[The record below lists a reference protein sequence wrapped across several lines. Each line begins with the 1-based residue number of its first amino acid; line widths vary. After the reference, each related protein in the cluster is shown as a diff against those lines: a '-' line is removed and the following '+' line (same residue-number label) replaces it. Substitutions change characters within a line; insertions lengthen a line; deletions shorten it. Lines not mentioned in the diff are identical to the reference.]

1 MPARSCVISSF
12 TKFDGVSFASLTS
25 GELTQLMGRAG
36 RRGIDTV
43 GHGVILKESDVDLRD
58 IYDAAISGEFAVDS
72 KFSPTYTMVLNLLRT
87 RSAEAA
93 ELLLDS
99 SFGQYQAVER
109 SARWEH
115 RKANLEAEL
124 HDLRLRRFQHPR
136 VPCTERTLS
145 SFLTTTTQLGEAQL
159 ALRRVRRGHW
169 TDARRGRYGK
179 AGSDPGQR
187 YEALRRS
194 TRSLQERLNESPCR
208 NCPYFGEHRA
218 HHHRIADIETTL
230 AGAEEELERSQH
242 RFRRE
247 FRAHRAVLRAA
258 GFLDGDEPT
267 DLGRLAGSLYGE
279 SSLLVADAIA
289 SGVLDGLKPEELAAT
304 LVSLVA
310 EDRGRERPQPSRRHF
325 PTPRIE
331 ERHRRLRTAMR
342 RFVEL
347 EREHGLETMPPL
359 SLEQIRPAYEWA
371 SGVPLADIEPPP
383 GADTG
388 DVVKAVKSLYS
399 LLRQMEQ
406 ALRGHALHPVV
417 TLTRER
423 VERDLIR
430 RI

>member
-1 MPARSCVISSF
+1 RAARARPASPAPRARDAPRWPAPVRQGDRGAALSAGPDQGGVRHRAAVARSQHAGPLLRHLHIHEVRRRELRL
-12 TKFDGVSFASLTS
+12 THQRRAHPADGTGRTARDRHRRARGDPQ
-25 GELTQLMGRAG
+25 GE
-36 RRGIDTV
+36 RRRP
-43 GHGVILKESDVDLRD
+43 RD

-99 SFGQYQAVER
+99 SFGQYQALER
-109 SARWEH
+109 SARWGH

-136 VPCTERTLS
+136 VPCTERTLTS
-145 SFLTTTTQLGEAQL
+145 YLTTTTQLGEAQL

-179 AGSDPGQR
+179 AGSDPGPR
-187 YEALRRS
+187 YEAVQRT

-258 GFLDGDEPT
+258 GFLEGDEPT

-289 SGVLDGLKPEELAAT
+289 SGILDGLKP
-304 LVSLVA
+304 
-310 EDRGRERPQPSRRHF
+310 
-325 PTPRIE
+325 
-331 ERHRRLRTAMR
+331 
-342 RFVEL
+342 
-347 EREHGLETMPPL
+347 
-359 SLEQIRPAYEWA
+359 
-371 SGVPLADIEPPP
+371 
-383 GADTG
+383 
-388 DVVKAVKSLYS
+388 
-399 LLRQMEQ
+399 
-406 ALRGHALHPVV
+406 
-417 TLTRER
+417 
-423 VERDLIR
+423 
-430 RI
+430 

>member
-1 MPARSCVISSF
+1 
-12 TKFDGVSFASLTS
+12 
-25 GELTQLMGRAG
+25 
-36 RRGIDTV
+36 
-43 GHGVILKESDVDLRD
+43 
-58 IYDAAISGEFAVDS
+58 
-72 KFSPTYTMVLNLLRT
+72 
-87 RSAEAA
+87 
-93 ELLLDS
+93 
-99 SFGQYQAVER
+99 
-109 SARWEH
+109 
-115 RKANLEAEL
+115 
-124 HDLRLRRFQHPR
+124 
-136 VPCTERTLS
+136 
-145 SFLTTTTQLGEAQL
+145 
-159 ALRRVRRGHW
+159 
-169 TDARRGRYGK
+169 
-179 AGSDPGQR
+179 
-187 YEALRRS
+187 
-194 TRSLQERLNESPCR
+194 
-208 NCPYFGEHRA
+208 
-218 HHHRIADIETTL
+218 
-230 AGAEEELERSQH
+230 
-242 RFRRE
+242 
-247 FRAHRAVLRAA
+247 VLRAA

-289 SGVLDGLKPEELAAT
+289 SGLLDGLKPEELAAT

-417 TLTRER
+417 ALTRER

>member
-1 MPARSCVISSF
+1 
-12 TKFDGVSFASLTS
+12 VSFASLTS

-93 ELLLDS
+93 EELLDS

-115 RKANLEAEL
+115 RKANLDAEL

-136 VPCTERTLS
+136 IPCTERTLT

-187 YEALRRS
+187 YEALRRT
-194 TRSLQERLNESPCR
+194 TRSLQDRLNESPCR

-218 HHHRIADIETTL
+218 HHYRIADIETTL
-230 AGAEEELERSQH
+230 SGAEAELERAQH
-242 RFRRE
+242 RFRSE

-417 TLTRER
+417 ALTRER